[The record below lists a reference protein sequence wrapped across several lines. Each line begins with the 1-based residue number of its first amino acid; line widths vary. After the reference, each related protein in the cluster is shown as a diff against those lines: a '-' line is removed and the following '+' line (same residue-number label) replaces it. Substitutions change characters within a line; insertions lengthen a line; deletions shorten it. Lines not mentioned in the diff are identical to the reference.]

1 MNEQDLLAQL
11 QANVAGAPAAPTTP
25 ALDPAVE
32 AWIATLPAEQQDA
45 VRQQALASMTAA
57 PQTPVVPVAAPVV
70 APPQAPPVPAAPPA
84 EPPKAPSSSRG
95 RGRPSKSGSM
105 KLLESCAAGGQSI
118 ENARAYLDLLAELEE
133 QGK

>member
-1 MNEQDLLAQL
+1 AQL

-57 PQTPVVPVAAPVV
+57 PQTPVVPVTAPVV
-70 APPQAPPVPAAPPA
+70 APPQAPPQAPPPMPAAPPA

-95 RGRPSKSGSM
+95 RGRPSKSGAM

-118 ENARAYLDLLAELEE
+118 ENARAYLVLLA
-133 QGK
+133 